1 VLQCA
6 EHSLSKKLGE
16 EALDRVVFLLLGFFV
31 VVTIFVVF
39 VVLVF

>member
-1 VLQCA
+1 M
-6 EHSLSKKLGE
+6 SKKLGE